1 MALPELSEMGLEVF
15 SASLVSLPLSTSD
28 LGPEIFSLGWQRLG
42 MPNDGDSCCNVFPR
56 QGCRTLE
63 VPGVVVL
70 LSFPSL
76 TASGDR
82 LDYFG

>member
-1 MALPELSEMGLEVF
+1 MALQGLSEMGLEVF

-42 MPNDGDSCCNVFPR
+42 MPKAGDFCRNVLPR

-63 VPGVVVL
+63 VPGVVAL
-70 LSFPSL
+70 LLFPSL
-76 TASGDR
+76 TVSGDE